1 MRAKFQL
8 IVINALKDHGG
19 EVTQERDLTS
29 KEEQDLR
36 LSWDL
41 YSRFLAEDVETI
53 GSLDKI
59 YSHDKHSAL
68 TRPLR
73 NGLAGELAM
82 RHRCLADYTSTTTS
96 GSYGPPPRKEA
107 LPAMTNTTG
116 VWVLV
121 HPERLGRCEL

>member
-1 MRAKFQL
+1 VRAKFQL
-8 IVINALKDHGG
+8 TTINALKDHGG

-59 YSHDKHSAL
+59 YGHDKHSAL
-68 TRPLR
+68 INTPEKRACWR
-73 NGLAGELAM
+73 VGHETQMSGGLYINHDFRFVWTATEEGSVTGYDEYY
-82 RHRCLADYTSTTTS
+82 RCLGASAS
-96 GSYGPPPRKEA
+96 RKAWE
-107 LPAMTNTTG
+107 
-116 VWVLV
+116 V
-121 HPERLGRCEL
+121 

>member
-1 MRAKFQL
+1 VRAKFHL
-8 IVINALKDHGG
+8 ITISALKDHGG

-59 YSHDKHSAL
+59 YGHDKHSAL
-68 TRPLR
+68 INTPEKRACWR
-73 NGLAGELAM
+73 VGNETQTSGGLYINHDFRFVWTATEEGSVTGYDEYY
-82 RHRCLADYTSTTTS
+82 RCLGASAS
-96 GSYGPPPRKEA
+96 RKAWE
-107 LPAMTNTTG
+107 
-116 VWVLV
+116 V
-121 HPERLGRCEL
+121 